1 MSVHVL
7 GPLFSLDWLCWV
19 VRLTYSR
26 YKFFMICKNSFP
38 LGGLSFY
45 FLDGTLWS
53 TFLILSMSKL
63 SILFLIACALRGTS
77 HVALVVKNPLANAGD
92 FRDMGLIPGSG
103 RSPEEGTATHS
114 SVLAWRIPWT
124 EVTVH
129 GVIKSQRQLK
139 PFSATHSGLWVF
151 GFSLSSNKTLFKQAG
166 SSERVT
172 GSKARGPQAARRN
185 KLQVADIFPSIHKIK
200 ECPTLW
206 DPMDCSPPGS
216 SVHGTFQARILEWF
230 VISFSRGSSQPR
242 DQTWVSWTAGRF
254 FTNWATR
261 EALMAF

>member
-1 MSVHVL
+1 MSVQVL

-19 VRLTYSR
+19 VRLMYSR

-53 TFLILSMSKL
+53 TFLILRMSKL

-77 HVALVVKNPLANAGD
+77 HVALVVKNLLANAGD

-103 RSPEEGTATHS
+103 RSPESTATHS

-129 GVIKSQRQLK
+129 GVIKSQRRLK
-139 PFSATHSGLWVF
+139 PLSATHSGMCFESHYLITHFLIQGHEDYSCLLLWIVLLSYF
-151 GFSLSSNKTLFKQAG
+151 GT
-166 SSERVT
+166 
-172 GSKARGPQAARRN
+172 
-185 KLQVADIFPSIHKIK
+185 
-200 ECPTLW
+200 
-206 DPMDCSPPGS
+206 
-216 SVHGTFQARILEWF
+216 
-230 VISFSRGSSQPR
+230 
-242 DQTWVSWTAGRF
+242 
-254 FTNWATR
+254 
-261 EALMAF
+261 